1 MTNDSKK
8 ADFRLLFL
16 IGSQK
21 IGAKAQQLLSE
32 NGVPVQYHIIA
43 KGTASG
49 EFADLIGLG
58 GVDKSV
64 LVCVLPK
71 FYANQMLSKMHDRL
85 YLGAPGTG
93 VAFTVALSGASAR
106 IMQHLQAF
114 QNSSTDNERNENDK
128 MDNKFTM
135 IMAFVNQGFSEE
147 VMAAARPAGAGGGTV
162 FHSRRVG
169 DGDTHQFKE
178 ITFQPEREIVLI
190 LAKKENKVAIMKAIC
205 EKCGSHSEAQ
215 GTVVSLPVDEVEGL
229 VKDSE

>member
-1 MTNDSKK
+1 MTNESKK
-8 ADFRLLFL
+8 ADFRLLIL

-21 IGAKAQQLLSE
+21 IGAKAQQILTDNS
-32 NGVPVQYHIIA
+32 VPVQYHIIA

-71 FYANQMLSKMHDRL
+71 AVANQMLSKMRDRL

-106 IMQHLQAF
+106 ILQHMQAF
-114 QNSSTDNERNENDK
+114 ENKTPTTERVENDK

-147 VMAAARPAGAGGGTV
+147 VMSAARPAGAGGGTV

-169 DGDTHQFKE
+169 DGDSHQFMG
-178 ITFQPEREIVLI
+178 IAVQPEREIVLI
-190 LAKKENKVAIMKAIC
+190 LAKKENKVAIMKAIS
-205 EKCGSHSEAQ
+205 EKCGSQSEAQ

>member
-1 MTNDSKK
+1 MTNDNKK
-8 ADFRLLFL
+8 PDLRLLII

-21 IGAKAQQLLSE
+21 IGAKAEQLLTAS
-32 NGVPVQYHIIA
+32 GVPVQYHIIA

-64 LVCVLPK
+64 IVSVLPK
-71 FYANQMLSKMHDRL
+71 FAARNMLSKMHDKL

-93 VAFTVALSGASAR
+93 VAFTVSLSGASAR
-106 IMQHLQAF
+106 VIQHLNTF
-114 QNSSTDNERNENDK
+114 ENKTEIKERNENDK

-169 DGDTHQFKE
+169 EGDTHQFKG
-178 ITFQPEREIVLI
+178 IAVQPEREIVLI

-205 EKCGSHSEAQ
+205 EKCGSQSEAQ

>member
-21 IGAKAQQLLSE
+21 IGAKAQQLLADNEVS
-32 NGVPVQYHIIA
+32 VRYHIIA

-71 FYANQMLSKMHDRL
+71 FAANRIISKMRDRL

-93 VAFTVALSGASAR
+93 VAFTVALSGASAG

-114 QNSSTDNERNENDK
+114 ENNTAIKERNENDK

-162 FHSRRVG
+162 FHSRRVD
-169 DGDTHQFKE
+169 DGDSHQFMG
-178 ITFQPEREIVLI
+178 IAVQPEREIVLI

-205 EKCGSHSEAQ
+205 EKCGSQSEAQ